1 MKRKW
6 LPSLLSL
13 AVAAS
18 FGLAGCSSST
28 PAPTQDQSKPA
39 EQSSQPAQP
48 SANAVSSD
56 TLVVAI
62 SSDQG
67 TLDPAVTMDNSAWAI
82 TYYTYQRLVEYDGA
96 TSEVKPGLA
105 KEWKVSDDGLN
116 WTFTLQDGNTFADGT
131 PVTAD
136 AVKFSFDRIL
146 NIKKGPY
153 DVFSVIKEVKV
164 DSPTSVTFVL
174 SKNFPPFLSTL
185 AANYG
190 SIVNPKVKEKE
201 QNGDLGQAFLAS
213 NTMGSGAYELSEWK
227 KGEYFKLTANP
238 KAKAQP
244 ALKTV
249 YFKII
254 PDATA
259 QRLQLEQGEVD
270 IAEGIPV
277 EQLKSVKESPE
288 IDLIQKPSLF
298 VDIVYLNTS
307 KGNPALKN
315 PKVRQAL
322 SYAIDY
328 DALTNSVQEGF
339 ATQMRGPIP
348 QGMWGH
354 DDNAMQYK
362 HDVEKAKALLAEAGT
377 SNLTLDLLYSDN
389 KAWWETEALTIQAF
403 LADVGVKVNL
413 KKIAYATAREMIDK
427 GEFDL
432 CLGVW
437 SPDFAD
443 PFMFMNYWFDSNNF
457 GLAGNRAFY
466 KNDKVDQLV
475 RQAATTN
482 NKDERTKLYQEA
494 QKIVIDDAP
503 YIYLYQKDY
512 IVPISKKLKGFVY
525 NPMLENMYNLPDLSK

>member
-1 MKRKW
+1 M
-6 LPSLLSL
+6 
-13 AVAAS
+13 AAS